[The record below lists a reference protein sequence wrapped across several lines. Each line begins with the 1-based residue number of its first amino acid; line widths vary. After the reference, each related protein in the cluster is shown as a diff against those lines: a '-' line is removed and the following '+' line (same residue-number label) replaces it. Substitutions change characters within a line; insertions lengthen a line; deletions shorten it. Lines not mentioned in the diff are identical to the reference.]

1 MKVLHEEFVSRFQN
15 YYQPLSTGRLSSFDS
30 EKLGASFYH
39 VAFLIYEISE
49 NRELYKTLLQ
59 VSVHNI

>member
-1 MKVLHEEFVSRFQN
+1 MKVLHEKFVSRFQN
-15 YYQPLSTGRLSSFDS
+15 YCQPFSTGRLSSSDS

-39 VAFLIYEISE
+39 VAFLIDEISE